1 MEDLVEDTVNI
12 REITLNDAQAI
23 QQIRKAISEDDAEV
37 NFVKIIEQ
45 QISDGGGKSSL
56 VAEINKDVIGYMI
69 TTTLYAGFGIKKSAW
84 IVAIGVHPDYMGQG
98 VGMKLAER
106 ICQIYKEKGVKYI
119 YSSVIWDST
128 DVLSFFK
135 KLGFERSE
143 FINLKKKL

>member
-1 MEDLVEDTVNI
+1 MEDFVEDIVKI

-23 QQIRKAISEDDAEV
+23 QNIREAISEDDGDV

-45 QISDGGGKSSL
+45 QMHEGASNSSM
-56 VAEINKDVIGYMI
+56 VAEINNAVVGYMI
-69 TTTLYAGFGIKKSAW
+69 STALYAGFGIKKSAW
-84 IVAIGVHPDYMGQG
+84 IMDIGVHPDYMGQG
-98 VGMKLAER
+98 IGLKLGR
-106 ICQIYKEKGVKYI
+106 KICEVYKEKGIKNI
-119 YSSVIWDST
+119 YSSVLWDST